1 MLNSSFIC
9 VTQYHLKYKIQ
20 IAAGQTAKIG
30 FFAFYTRPIKLVQEG
45 KNLPLT
51 FGISGSILEGSKGQ
65 HPGLENL
72 CRHWKSI

>member
-20 IAAGQTAKIG
+20 IATEQTAKIG

-45 KNLPLT
+45 GK
-51 FGISGSILEGSKGQ
+51 FAFDFWDF
-65 HPGLENL
+65 
-72 CRHWKSI
+72 R